1 MSARRWASAIAPTS
15 SAKVV
20 CSPAAVRPRSSRTNR
35 FARSIWASISAS
47 DSRPPMKPSL
57 QLKLSQHL
65 TLTPQ
70 LQQSIKL
77 LQLST
82 LELNQE
88 IERFLLENPM
98 LEREDGDGSDFA
110 PAAPGQA
117 ATASTTERSSDA
129 ADARNASEGGGDSEA
144 APAMDE
150 GMDWSSVGSGSS
162 STRDDDDDVDYQ
174 EFQAAGIS
182 L

>member
-1 MSARRWASAIAPTS
+1 
-15 SAKVV
+15 
-20 CSPAAVRPRSSRTNR
+20 
-35 FARSIWASISAS
+35 
-47 DSRPPMKPSL
+47 MKPTL

-110 PAAPGQA
+110 PAAVGNDTQP
-117 ATASTTERSSDA
+117 ATETPRETSAEST
-129 ADARNASEGGGDSEA
+129 
-144 APAMDE
+144 
-150 GMDWSSVGSGSS
+150 
-162 STRDDDDDVDYQ
+162 Q
-174 EFQAAGIS
+174 
-182 L
+182 